1 MRILDTDDNSVV
13 PANTPIASK
22 AAKRVDFRE
31 KAVSIDLQIE
41 ANEAVALRESCGTKA
56 FGSSGC
62 HGNRRSPARS
72 RRKSGAHI
80 TNSMMPTCNEMARC
94 SPCLAVITPITEPP
108 MMEPK

>member
-31 KAVSIDLQIE
+31 KAVFIDLRME
-41 ANEAVALRESCGTKA
+41 ANEAVAFRESCGTKL

-62 HGNRRSPARS
+62 HGNSRSPSRS

-80 TNSMMPTCNEMARC
+80 TSSMMPTCNEMARC
-94 SPCLAVITPITEPP
+94 SPCRAVITPITEPP